1 MTVDGI
7 IKKVRFLLQDNQS
20 PYRWED
26 EDIKSAI
33 QEGLAAVNA
42 IRPETRY
49 VNGVLTDFIEV
60 PNDNFADISMNN
72 RYEEAI
78 VYYAVHKC
86 YMMDN
91 SDTIN
96 FQLSESYLSKFNTKV
111 QL

>member
-1 MTVDGI
+1 MTVDGL
-7 IKKVRFLLQDNQS
+7 IKKVRFLLQDTQS

-26 EDIKSAI
+26 ANIKSAI

-42 IRPETRY
+42 VRPETRY
-49 VNGVLTDFIEV
+49 VNGVLTDFTELP
-60 PNDNFADISMNN
+60 PNDSDDIPMNN

-86 YMMDN
+86 YMMDS
-91 SDTIN
+91 SDTVN
-96 FQLSESYLSKFNTKV
+96 FQLSESYLAKFNTKV